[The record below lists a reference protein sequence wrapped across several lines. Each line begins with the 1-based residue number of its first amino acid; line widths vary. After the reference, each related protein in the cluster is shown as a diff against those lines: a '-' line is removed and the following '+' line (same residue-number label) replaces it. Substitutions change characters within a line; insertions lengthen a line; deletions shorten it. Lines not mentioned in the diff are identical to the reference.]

1 MTHQPNKDRTTTP
14 PKGTL
19 IDGRH
24 WKGKKIVI
32 TIGDVIIDV
41 ISEIDYK

>member
-1 MTHQPNKDRTTTP
+1 MIHQPNKDRTTTP

-19 IDGRH
+19 IDGRVF
-24 WKGKKIVI
+24 KGSKIVI
-32 TIGDVIIDV
+32 KISDVIIDV